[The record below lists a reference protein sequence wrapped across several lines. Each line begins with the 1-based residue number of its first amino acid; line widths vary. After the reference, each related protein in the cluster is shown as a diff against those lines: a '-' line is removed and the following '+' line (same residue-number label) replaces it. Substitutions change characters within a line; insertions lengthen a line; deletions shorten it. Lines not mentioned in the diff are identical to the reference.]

1 MHCLFLRQLSRLRHL
16 FEFEMVKKCLILFF
30 SVVFAFLFS
39 VTCFGGYENIDQY
52 AEEFD
57 FDEMVD
63 SVDDETVGIL
73 NEIGIDEISY
83 EALFSVNL
91 RKISDVLFD
100 LFKKSF
106 TEPFSFLVT
115 AMSIVLV
122 TYVLTV
128 FVSSKEIVATIG
140 SAVLVLCAAVPVAGA
155 VTNAFS
161 VLEATGAFTT
171 VFTGIFCALISSSGN
186 IALGTSY
193 ASLAVFSNAAF
204 SGLLSCFSKPAV
216 SAMCS
221 LSFLSCFDVYKF
233 SSKLSSTIKKI
244 YISFLG
250 FVATF
255 FSGIVTLKGVL
266 GAGADSLTAR
276 GVKFVVGRTVP
287 IVGGTVSDTYSAL
300 VSSLTLIRSTVGVF
314 GIATVILTVLPTL
327 FQLLS
332 WVLVLNIVIM
342 LSEFLGSEGVFGML
356 SVLKDAL
363 ILLVATII
371 FSAVIFVVSVGI
383 IIFIKG
389 V

>member
-1 MHCLFLRQLSRLRHL
+1 
-16 FEFEMVKKCLILFF
+16 MVKKSLILFF

-204 SGLLSCFSKPAV
+204 SGLLSGFSKPAV